1 MNNHNLDYFWA
12 FPDIELHENSYV
24 IPEDIIATENEKAIF
39 ADPGENGENLE
50 NLDENRKKFILAILD
65 KALLEIA
72 PNDVI
77 RSGLTFNFLSA
88 LLRYAPGWIDEGDA
102 FGYGHEGDACVS
114 DLLTFLELYP
124 HIKTCGYILRD
135 ADGQITS
142 IRLVGVLHDSTVT
155 KHVREDFQR
164 IMGFA
169 HESIGWH
176 FEAEE
181 EFDNELD
188 L

>member
-1 MNNHNLDYFWA
+1 MDNHNLDYFWT
-12 FPDIELHENSYV
+12 FPDIELHEDSHV
-24 IPEDIIATENEKAIF
+24 IPDDIIAAETEKAIF

-50 NLDENRKKFILAILD
+50 NLDENRKKFILAVLD
-65 KALLEIA
+65 KTLLEIA

-77 RSGLTFNFLSA
+77 SGGLTFNFLSA
-88 LLRYAPGWIDEGDA
+88 LLTYAPDWIDEEDT
-102 FGYGHEGDACVS
+102 FGYGHEGDACIS
-114 DLLTFLELYP
+114 DLLTFLKLYP
-124 HIKTCGYILRD
+124 HLKTYGYVLRN
-135 ADGQITS
+135 ADGQTTS
-142 IRLVGVLHDSTVT
+142 IRLVGVLYDTTVT
-155 KHVREDFQR
+155 KRVHEDFQR